1 MQIEVNYRTGG
12 KVLSQARRLFMMQ
25 VGSIV
30 LWRDAK
36 FGVNRAWTIEAVLLG
51 AEGQESLVRLRSM
64 FMRPGI
70 DEDGVTH
77 ETVVV
82 PEVLIRNLEV
92 FEPRRA
98 AAA

>member
-1 MQIEVNYRTGG
+1 
-12 KVLSQARRLFMMQ
+12 MQ

-30 LWRDAK
+30 LWRDTK
-36 FGVNRAWTIEAVLLG
+36 FGVNRAWTIEAVMLG
-51 AEGQESLVRLRSM
+51 GEGQESLVRLRSM

-70 DEDGVTH
+70 DENGVTH

-82 PEVLIRNLEV
+82 PEVLLRNLEI
-92 FEPRRA
+92 FEPRQA

>member
-1 MQIEVNYRTGG
+1 
-12 KVLSQARRLFMMQ
+12 MQ

-36 FGVNRAWTIEAVLLG
+36 FGVNRAWTVEAICLG
-51 AEGQESLVRLRSM
+51 ADGQESLVRLRSM
-64 FMRPGI
+64 FMKPGV
-70 DEDGVTH
+70 DEDGVHH

-92 FEPRRA
+92 FEPRQA

>member
-1 MQIEVNYRTGG
+1 
-12 KVLSQARRLFMMQ
+12 MMQ